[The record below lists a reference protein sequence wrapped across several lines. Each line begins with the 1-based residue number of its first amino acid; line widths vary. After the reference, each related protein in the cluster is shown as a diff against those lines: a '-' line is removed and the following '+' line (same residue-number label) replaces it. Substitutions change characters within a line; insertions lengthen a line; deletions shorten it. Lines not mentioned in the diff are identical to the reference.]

1 MPLPHGLTP
10 TGDRQASRTGKH
22 PINEPIDIESMPP
35 EIPDPISAFL
45 RQPLTLRGRAI
56 PGRLFLAPLSKLG
69 NTAFR
74 ELVAGYGGYGLL
86 FSEMC
91 WARSVPC
98 GNGHDQ
104 GGFMWRDGENI
115 QEVVCQIFG
124 NDPNAMARAAA
135 IIATE
140 GFFGVDINFG
150 CSVAAVCRKG
160 CGAALLREP
169 EAAGAIVAAVRR
181 AVDIPVFVKFRTG
194 WEDRPEAAVALARRF
209 EAAGADAL
217 TFHPR
222 VAPDRRTRPP
232 KWAYIGEVKAAVGI
246 PVFGNG
252 DVFDLGDCERLV
264 RTTGCDGVALGR
276 LALAKPWIFGEWT
289 GGLAPEPD
297 IYRTAARRLTHL
309 LERYYQPTT
318 ALRRFM
324 RYAVYFSANFRFGHT
339 LCAQLTRARDMD
351 GVRETLEQ
359 FFETAPEVARR
370 PNMNRFR

>member
-1 MPLPHGLTP
+1 MPTETLDAIAT
-10 TGDRQASRTGKH
+10 
-22 PINEPIDIESMPP
+22 
-35 EIPDPISAFL
+35 FL
-45 RQPLTLRGRAI
+45 GQPLTLRGRRI

-74 ELVAGYGGYGLL
+74 ELVSGFGGYGLL

-104 GGFMWRDGENI
+104 GGFMWRAGENL
-115 QEVVCQIFG
+115 QALVCQIFG
-124 NDPNAMARAAA
+124 NDPGAMARAAA
-135 IIATE
+135 IIEAE

-160 CGAALLREP
+160 CGAALLRQP
-169 EAAGAIVAAVRR
+169 ETATAIVAAVRQ

-194 WEDRPEAAVALARRF
+194 WEDRPGAAVAMARRF

-232 KWAYIGEVKAAVGI
+232 KWAYIGEVKSAVKI

-252 DVFDLGDCERLV
+252 DVFDQTDCERLV
-264 RTTGCDGVALGR
+264 HTTGCDGVALGR
-276 LALAKPWIFGEWT
+276 LALAKPWIFAEWT
-289 GGLAPEPD
+289 GRLAPQPN
-297 IYRTAARRLTHL
+297 IYHDCALRLTHL
-309 LERYYQPTT
+309 LERYYQPAT
-318 ALRRFM
+318 ALRRFR
-324 RYAVYFSANFRFGHT
+324 RYAAYFSANFLYGHT
-339 LCAQLTRARDMD
+339 LYSQLMRARDMD
-351 GVRETLEQ
+351 AVRDTLEG
-359 FFETAPEVARR
+359 FFETTPEVVRR

>member
-1 MPLPHGLTP
+1 
-10 TGDRQASRTGKH
+10 
-22 PINEPIDIESMPP
+22 MPP
-35 EIPDPISAFL
+35 DKPDELTAFL
-45 RQPLTLRGRAI
+45 RQPLTLRGRRI

-74 ELVAGYGGYGLL
+74 EIVSGYGGYGLL

-104 GGFMWRDGENI
+104 GGFMWRTGENLG
-115 QEVVCQIFG
+115 ELVCQIFG
-124 NDPNAMARAAA
+124 NDPAAMARAAA
-135 IIATE
+135 IIASE
-140 GFFGVDINFG
+140 DFFGVDINFG

-160 CGAALLREP
+160 CGAALLRQP
-169 EAAGAIVAAVRR
+169 ETAQAIVAAVRQ
-181 AVDIPVFVKFRTG
+181 AVEIPVFVKFRTG
-194 WEDRPEAAVALARRF
+194 WEDRPEAAVAMARRF

-232 KWAYIGEVKAAVGI
+232 KWAYIGEVKAAVQI

-252 DVFDLGDCERLV
+252 DVFDRVDCDRLV
-264 RTTGCDGVALGR
+264 RTSGCDGVVLGR
-276 LALAKPWIFGEWT
+276 LALAKPWVFGEWT
-289 GGLAPEPD
+289 GGFVPPPD
-297 IYRTAARRLTHL
+297 IYRESARQLTRL
-309 LERYYQPTT
+309 LERYYHPAT

-324 RYAVYFSANFRFGHT
+324 HYAAYFSANFLYGHF
-339 LCAQLTRARDMD
+339 LYARLTRARDMD
-351 GVRETLEQ
+351 AVRDTLED
-359 FFETAPEVARR
+359 FFDRAPEVTRR

>member
-1 MPLPHGLTP
+1 MAERECRPGPHDVFEDAPDDHSPAPGGPEGGQACDPLGTFLKRPLWVG
-10 TGDRQASRTGKH
+10 GR
-22 PINEPIDIESMPP
+22 
-35 EIPDPISAFL
+35 EIS
-45 RQPLTLRGRAI
+45 
-56 PGRLFLAPLSKLG
+56 GRLFLAPLSKLG

-104 GGFMWRDGENI
+104 GGFMWRAGENL
-115 QEVVCQIFG
+115 QELVCQIFG
-124 NDPNAMARAAA
+124 NDPAAMARAAA
-135 IIATE
+135 IIAAE
-140 GFFGVDINFG
+140 GFFGVDLNFG

-169 EAAGAIVAAVRR
+169 GRAAAIVEAVRR

-232 KWAYIGEVKAAVGI
+232 KWTYIAAVKSAVAI

-252 DVFDLGDCERLV
+252 DVFDRADCARMV
-264 RTTGCDGVALGR
+264 HTTGCDGVALGR
-276 LALAKPWIFGEWT
+276 LALAKPWIFGAWSGAFT
-289 GGLAPEPD
+289 PPPG
-297 IYRTAARRLTHL
+297 IYRDCALKLTHL
-309 LERYYQPTT
+309 LERYYPPTT
-318 ALRRFM
+318 ALRRF
-324 RYAVYFSANFRFGHT
+324 RKFAVYFSANFHFGHT
-339 LCAQLTRARDMD
+339 LYARLTKARDMAAI
-351 GVRETLEQ
+351 RETLER
-359 FFETAPEVARR
+359 FFDTAPGVAAR

>member
-1 MPLPHGLTP
+1 MQPSGLVSNNPVPRGDAAGGRTCSPLG
-10 TGDRQASRTGKH
+10 
-22 PINEPIDIESMPP
+22 
-35 EIPDPISAFL
+35 AFL
-45 RQPLTLRGRAI
+45 KRPLLVRGRTI

-104 GGFMWRDGENI
+104 GGFMWREGENL
-115 QEVVCQIFG
+115 QELVCQIFG
-124 NDPNAMARAAA
+124 SDPAAMARAAA
-135 IIATE
+135 IIAAE
-140 GFFGVDINFG
+140 GFFGVDLNFG

-169 EAAGAIVAAVRR
+169 ERAAAIVKAVRG

-194 WEDRPEAAVALARRF
+194 WEDRPEGAVALARRF

-232 KWAYIGEVKAAVGI
+232 RWAYIAAVKAAVTI

-252 DVFDLGDCERLV
+252 DVFDQADCERMLH
-264 RTTGCDGVALGR
+264 TTGCDGVALGR

-289 GGLAPEPD
+289 GRFTPGPD
-297 IYRTAARRLTHL
+297 VYRTCALALSRL

-318 ALRRFM
+318 ALRRF
-324 RYAVYFSANFRFGHT
+324 RKFAGYFSANFVFGHS
-339 LCAQLTRARDMD
+339 LYAQLTRARDMAAI
-351 GVRETLEQ
+351 RETLER
-359 FFETAPEVARR
+359 FFETAPGVAAR

>member
-1 MPLPHGLTP
+1 MTMTTHAP
-10 TGDRQASRTGKH
+10 T
-22 PINEPIDIESMPP
+22 ESLK
-35 EIPDPISAFL
+35 AFL
-45 RQPLTLRGRAI
+45 RRPLILRGREI

-74 ELVAGYGGYGLL
+74 EVVADYGGYGLL

-104 GGFMWRDGENI
+104 GGFMWRKGENLG
-115 QEVVCQIFG
+115 EVVCQIFG
-124 NDPNAMARAAA
+124 NDPAVMARAAA
-135 IIATE
+135 IIEQE

-150 CSVAAVCRKG
+150 CSVAAVCKKQ
-160 CGAALLREP
+160 CGAALLRTPDIAE
-169 EAAGAIVAAVRR
+169 AIVAAVRN

-194 WEDRPEAAVALARRF
+194 WEDRPEGAVAMARRF

-232 KWAYIGEVKAAVGI
+232 KWAYIAEIKSAVAI

-252 DVFDLGDCERLV
+252 DVFDRADCARMIA
-264 RTTGCDGVALGR
+264 TTGCDGVALGR
-276 LALAKPWIFGEWT
+276 LALAKPWIFGEWS
-289 GGLAPEPD
+289 GVFNPPPD
-297 IYRTAARRLTHL
+297 IYRTCARELTHR
-309 LERYYQPTT
+309 LERYYHPAT
-318 ALRRFM
+318 ALRRF
-324 RYAVYFSANFRFGHT
+324 RKFASYFTANFLYGHT
-339 LCAQLTRARDMD
+339 LYAQLTRAQDMD
-351 GVRETLEQ
+351 AIRDTLDR
-359 FFETAPEVARR
+359 FFDVAPEVVKR

>member
-1 MPLPHGLTP
+1 MMPATP
-10 TGDRQASRTGKH
+10 DA
-22 PINEPIDIESMPP
+22 IA
-35 EIPDPISAFL
+35 AFL
-45 RQPLTLRGRAI
+45 RQPLSLRGREI

-74 ELVAGYGGYGLL
+74 EMVAGYGGYGLL

-104 GGFMWRDGENI
+104 GGFMWRDTENL
-115 QEVVCQIFG
+115 QELVCQIFG
-124 NDPNAMARAAA
+124 NDPQAMARAAA
-135 IIATE
+135 IIEAE

-160 CGAALLREP
+160 CGAALLRAP
-169 EAAGAIVAAVRR
+169 ETAAAIVAAVRR
-181 AVDIPVFVKFRTG
+181 TVEIPVFVKFRTG
-194 WEDRPEAAVALARRF
+194 WEDRPEAAVAMARRF

-232 KWAYIGEVKAAVGI
+232 KWTYIAAVKAAVKI

-252 DVFDLGDCERLV
+252 DVFDRADCERMV

-276 LALAKPWIFGEWT
+276 LALARPWIFGEWT
-289 GGLAPEPD
+289 GVLTPTSD
-297 IYRTAARRLTHL
+297 IYPTCARRLTRL
-309 LERYYQPTT
+309 LERYYQPAT
-318 ALRRFM
+318 ALRRF
-324 RYAVYFSANFRFGHT
+324 RRFAAYFAANFLYGHT
-339 LCAQLTRARDMD
+339 LYARLTRAQNMDAVRD
-351 GVRETLEQ
+351 TLDW
-359 FFETAPEVARR
+359 FFDMAPEVAQR

>member
-1 MPLPHGLTP
+1 MTV
-10 TGDRQASRTGKH
+10 
-22 PINEPIDIESMPP
+22 
-35 EIPDPISAFL
+35 FL
-45 RQPLTLRGRAI
+45 RQPLTLRGRQI

-74 ELVAGYGGYGLL
+74 EVVHGFGGYGLL

-104 GGFMWRDGENI
+104 GGFMWRTDENLR
-115 QEVVCQIFG
+115 ELVCQIFG
-124 NDPNAMARAAA
+124 NDPAAMARAAA
-135 IIATE
+135 IIEAE

-160 CGAALLREP
+160 CGAALLRQP
-169 EAAGAIVAAVRR
+169 EAATAIVAAVRQV
-181 AVDIPVFVKFRTG
+181 VDCPVFVKFRTG
-194 WEDRPEAAVALARRF
+194 WEDRPAAAVEMARRF

-232 KWAYIGEVKAAVGI
+232 KWAYIGEVKAAVKI
-246 PVFGNG
+246 PVIGNG
-252 DVFDLGDCERLV
+252 DVFDRADCERLV
-264 RTTGCDGVALGR
+264 RSTGCDGVALGR

-289 GGLAPEPD
+289 GRLVPQSD
-297 IYRTAARRLTHL
+297 IYRDSARRLTHL
-309 LERYYQPTT
+309 LERYYHPAT

-324 RYAVYFSANFRFGHT
+324 RYAAYFSANFLYGHS
-339 LCAQLTRARDMD
+339 LYAQLSRARDMSA
-351 GVRETLEQ
+351 VRDELED
-359 FFETAPEVARR
+359 FFDRAPEVVRR

>member
-1 MPLPHGLTP
+1 MRPKPLDAMT
-10 TGDRQASRTGKH
+10 T
-22 PINEPIDIESMPP
+22 
-35 EIPDPISAFL
+35 FL
-45 RQPLTLRGRAI
+45 RQPLTLRGRRI

-74 ELVAGYGGYGLL
+74 EIVSGYGGYGLL

-104 GGFMWRDGENI
+104 GGFMWRAGENL
-115 QEVVCQIFG
+115 QELVCQIFG
-124 NDPNAMARAAA
+124 NDPDAMARAAA
-135 IIATE
+135 IIEAE

-160 CGAALLREP
+160 CGAALLRHP
-169 EAAGAIVAAVRR
+169 ETAAAIVAAVRQ

-194 WEDRPEAAVALARRF
+194 WEDRPAAAVTMARRF

-232 KWAYIGEVKAAVGI
+232 KWAYIGEVKDAVQI

-252 DVFDLGDCERLV
+252 DVFDITDCERLV

-289 GGLAPEPD
+289 GCLVPQTE
-297 IYRTAARRLTHL
+297 IYHDCARRLTHL
-309 LERYYQPTT
+309 LEHYYHPAT
-318 ALRRFM
+318 ARRRFM
-324 RYAVYFSANFRFGHT
+324 RYAAYFSANFLYGHT
-339 LCAQLTRARDMD
+339 LYAQLSRARNMD
-351 GVRETLEQ
+351 AVRDTLEV
-359 FFETAPEVARR
+359 FFETSPEVVQR
-370 PNMNRFR
+370 PNMTRFR

>member
-1 MPLPHGLTP
+1 MPETADTLT
-10 TGDRQASRTGKH
+10 
-22 PINEPIDIESMPP
+22 
-35 EIPDPISAFL
+35 AFL
-45 RQPLTLRGRAI
+45 QRPLAVRGREI

-74 ELVAGYGGYGLL
+74 EVVAGYGGCGLL

-104 GGFMWRDGENI
+104 GGFMWRAGENL
-115 QEVVCQIFG
+115 QSVVCQIFG
-124 NDPNAMARAAA
+124 NDPAAMARAAA
-135 IIATE
+135 IIQAE
-140 GFFGVDINFG
+140 GFFGVDINCG

-160 CGAALLREP
+160 CGAALLRRP
-169 EAAGAIVAAVRR
+169 DTAAAIVAAVRR

-194 WEDRPEAAVALARRF
+194 WQDRPEAAVAMARRF

-232 KWAYIGEVKAAVGI
+232 KWAYIGEVKSAVNI

-252 DVFDLGDCERLV
+252 DVFDRADCERML

-276 LALAKPWIFGEWT
+276 LALAKPWIFGEWS
-289 GGLAPEPD
+289 GVFRPSPD
-297 IYRTAARRLTHL
+297 TYRTCARQLTYL
-309 LERYYQPTT
+309 LERYYHPAT
-318 ALRRFM
+318 ALRRF
-324 RYAVYFSANFRFGHT
+324 RRFGGYFSANFQYGHT
-339 LCAQLTRARDMD
+339 LYAQLARTDDMEA
-351 GVRETLEQ
+351 VRQALDR
-359 FFETAPEVARR
+359 FFAVPPAMLQR

>member
-1 MPLPHGLTP
+1 MMLDTSQTDDTL
-10 TGDRQASRTGKH
+10 
-22 PINEPIDIESMPP
+22 
-35 EIPDPISAFL
+35 SAFL
-45 RQPLTLRGRAI
+45 RRPLTVRGREI

-74 ELVAGYGGYGLL
+74 EQVAGYGGYGLL

-104 GGFMWRDGENI
+104 GGFMWREDEDLGEL
-115 QEVVCQIFG
+115 VCQIFG
-124 NDPNAMARAAA
+124 NDPEAMGRAAA
-135 IIATE
+135 IIQRE

-150 CSVAAVCRKG
+150 CSVAAVCRKQ
-160 CGAALLREP
+160 CGAALLRTPDIAE
-169 EAAGAIVAAVRR
+169 AIVAAVRK

-194 WEDRPEAAVALARRF
+194 WEDRPDQAVALARRF
-209 EAAGADAL
+209 AAAGADAL

-232 KWAYIGEVKAAVGI
+232 KWAYIGEVKSAVSI

-252 DVFDLGDCERLV
+252 DVFDRADCERMIA
-264 RTTGCDGVALGR
+264 TTGCDGVALGR

-289 GGLAPEPD
+289 GAFTPDAD
-297 IYRTAARRLTHL
+297 IYRTCARQLTRR

-324 RYAVYFSANFRFGHT
+324 RYAAYFSANFLYGHT
-339 LCAQLTRARDMD
+339 LYARLHRAQDMD
-351 GVRETLEQ
+351 AVRDTLER
-359 FFETAPEVARR
+359 FFDIAPEVVKR

>member
-1 MPLPHGLTP
+1 MIKNLGKQ
-10 TGDRQASRTGKH
+10 GRTMRA
-22 PINEPIDIESMPP
+22 ESP
-35 EIPDPISAFL
+35 EAVTAFL
-45 RQPLTLRGRAI
+45 RQPLTLRGREI

-74 ELVAGYGGYGLL
+74 EVVAGYGGYGLL

-104 GGFMWRDGENI
+104 GGFMWRDGENL

-124 NDPNAMARAAA
+124 NDPEAMARAAA
-135 IIATE
+135 IIAAE
-140 GFFGVDINFG
+140 GFFGIDLNFG

-169 EAAGAIVAAVRR
+169 DTAAAIVAAVRR
-181 AVDIPVFVKFRTG
+181 AVDIPLFVKFRTG
-194 WEDRPEAAVALARRF
+194 WEDRPAVAADMARRF

-232 KWAYIGEVKAAVGI
+232 KWAYIGEVKAAVTI

-252 DVFDLGDCERLV
+252 DVFDRTDCERML

-276 LALAKPWIFGEWT
+276 LALAKPWIFAEWT
-289 GGLAPEPD
+289 GRRIPSAD
-297 IYRTAARRLTHL
+297 TYRACARRLTRL
-309 LERYYQPTT
+309 LERYYHPAT
-318 ALRRFM
+318 ALRRFR
-324 RYAVYFSANFRFGHT
+324 RYAAYFSANFLFGHT
-339 LCAQLTRARDMD
+339 LYAQLTRAVDMD
-351 GVRETLEQ
+351 GVRATLDR
-359 FFETAPEVARR
+359 FFDMAPALAQR

>member
-1 MPLPHGLTP
+1 LTDQLPIYTS
-10 TGDRQASRTGKH
+10 GDR
-22 PINEPIDIESMPP
+22 
-35 EIPDPISAFL
+35 PDTISAFL
-45 RQPLTLRGRAI
+45 RRPLTLRGRTI

-104 GGFMWRDGENI
+104 GGFMWRDDENI

-135 IIATE
+135 IIAAE

-232 KWAYIGEVKAAVGI
+232 KWAYIGEVKAAVDI

-351 GVRETLEQ
+351 SVRETLEQ
-359 FFETAPEVARR
+359 FFETAPEVAGR

>member
-1 MPLPHGLTP
+1 MPTPPDALT
-10 TGDRQASRTGKH
+10 T
-22 PINEPIDIESMPP
+22 
-35 EIPDPISAFL
+35 FL
-45 RQPLTLRGRAI
+45 RQPLTIRGREI

-74 ELVAGYGGYGLL
+74 EIIAGYGGYGLL

-104 GGFMWRDGENI
+104 GGFMWREGENL
-115 QEVVCQIFG
+115 QELVCQIFG
-124 NDPNAMARAAA
+124 NDPATMARAAA
-135 IIATE
+135 IIEQE

-150 CSVAAVCRKG
+150 CSVAAICKKQ
-160 CGAALLREP
+160 CGAALLRVP
-169 EAAGAIVAAVRR
+169 EKAAAIVAAIRQ

-194 WEDRPEAAVALARRF
+194 WEDRPEAAVDMARRF

-252 DVFDLGDCERLV
+252 DVFDRADCERMV

-276 LALAKPWIFGEWT
+276 LALAKPWIFGEWAGIFT
-289 GGLAPEPD
+289 PTPD
-297 IYRTAARRLTHL
+297 SYHTCARQLSFL
-309 LERYYQPTT
+309 LERYYHPTT

-324 RYAVYFSANFRFGHT
+324 HYAAYFSANFQFGHT
-339 LCAQLTRARDMD
+339 LYANLSRTKDMD
-351 GVRETLEQ
+351 AIRDTLDR
-359 FFETAPEVARR
+359 FFDISPDLLQR

>member
-1 MPLPHGLTP
+1 
-10 TGDRQASRTGKH
+10 
-22 PINEPIDIESMPP
+22 MPP
-35 EIPDPISAFL
+35 ETHDAISAFL
-45 RQPLTLRGRAI
+45 RQPLTLRGRRI
-56 PGRLFLAPLSKLG
+56 SGRLFLAPLSKLG

-74 ELVAGYGGYGLL
+74 QVVAGYGGYGLL

-104 GGFMWRDGENI
+104 GGFMWHAGENL
-115 QEVVCQIFG
+115 QELVCQIFG
-124 NDPNAMARAAA
+124 NDPDAMARAAA
-135 IIATE
+135 IIEAE

-160 CGAALLREP
+160 CGAALLRQP
-169 EAAGAIVAAVRR
+169 ETAAAIVAAVRR

-194 WEDRPEAAVALARRF
+194 WEDRPAAAVALARRF

-232 KWAYIGEVKAAVGI
+232 KWAYIGEVKDAVEI
-246 PVFGNG
+246 PVIGNG
-252 DVFDLGDCERLV
+252 DVFDRDDCERLI

-276 LALAKPWIFGEWT
+276 LALAKPWVFGEWT
-289 GGLAPEPD
+289 GRLAPPPD
-297 IYRTAARRLTHL
+297 IYRDCARRLTRL
-309 LERYYQPTT
+309 LERYYHPAT
-318 ALRRFM
+318 ALRRFR
-324 RYAVYFSANFRFGHT
+324 RYAAYFSANFLYGHT
-339 LCAQLTRARDMD
+339 LYAQLMRAQDMD
-351 GVRETLEQ
+351 AVRDALED
-359 FFETAPEVARR
+359 FFAKAPEVARR